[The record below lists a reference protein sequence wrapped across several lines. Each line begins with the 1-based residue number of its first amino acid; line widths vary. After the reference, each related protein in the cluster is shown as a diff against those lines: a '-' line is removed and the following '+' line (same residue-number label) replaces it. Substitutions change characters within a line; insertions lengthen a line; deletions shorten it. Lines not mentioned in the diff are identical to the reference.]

1 MRSSHA
7 HCARALL
14 PFGTVC
20 WQCLTCCL
28 LHCVQGG
35 GADLCFR
42 RCRTRSG
49 GGSAHK
55 WRTGRL
61 QSLERAMAT
70 THCPLC
76 RPGACCFVS
85 NPCTLRGQGG
95 CAFSIYIWGQR
106 TESDAQSLH
115 MIGRDTVRT
124 DGWYS
129 TLTNAVHYL
138 ISICRN
144 FRSCPLTVILP
155 YKRQSIGPVTIC
167 GWLQRMQRR

>member
-1 MRSSHA
+1 VQISASDA
-7 HCARALL
+7 AVPGPAVDLLTSGARAVSSPLSAPWRL
-14 PFGTVC
+14 HTVRC
-20 WQCLTCCL
+20 AAQEPAALSATHARSVALWA
-28 LHCVQGG
+28 HSE
-35 GADLCFR
+35 DLAK
-42 RCRTRSG
+42 S
-49 GGSAHK
+49 
-55 WRTGRL
+55 
-61 QSLERAMAT
+61 
-70 THCPLC
+70 
-76 RPGACCFVS
+76 
-85 NPCTLRGQGG
+85 QGG